1 VQQRGKGEYSLATQ
15 KSNGEDDDQ
24 TTKPKTQN
32 LNNPEPNK
40 ETGNGENDGSDNQG
54 FGKDPKTN
62 NDQDRKKKKRFQER
76 TSGVSLNEAK
86 MSDITGLMEPSD
98 NMSVKLA

>member
-40 ETGNGENDGSDNQG
+40 ETGNGE
-54 FGKDPKTN
+54 
-62 NDQDRKKKKRFQER
+62 
-76 TSGVSLNEAK
+76 L
-86 MSDITGLMEPSD
+86 
-98 NMSVKLA
+98 